1 MPDDVLIAGGGL
13 VGCLAALRLAEHGA
27 RCTVID
33 ARAPL
38 TGASLNNAGGLY
50 FQLQPQATTFDAVQ
64 TRKLS
69 RLAALIGAAHGAWE
83 RLGPALDE
91 TGLRYRGGGVILA
104 DDEAGEAALRQ
115 KHLQENAWGLRTEWL
130 DAAAVRA
137 LSPAY
142 APQVRCG
149 TFSADEGYC
158 DTRALSRSVLAA
170 LHSHDRIR
178 VRAGAAIVDAEHVG
192 AAQDGGRFRLALA
205 DGERLSAGRLLLCL
219 GAFGGEILRM
229 LGLDPAVMPLPL
241 QIHALQAPA
250 GTVPIFTRYASQRLS
265 LKQYR
270 SGEVIVGGGWPAD
283 PDPDDAMAVR
293 FSAQSEGRNLDL
305 AARLVPAL
313 RGLSCV
319 TRRGGWA
326 AWTPDGL
333 PNLGGYA
340 AMPGVYTAFG
350 GNGYTLAPLYAE
362 VLCALALGR
371 TPALPLDAFAPDRHA
386 GAGDGAQ
393 LPPDG

>member
-1 MPDDVLIAGGGL
+1 MADDVLIAGGGL
-13 VGCLAALRLAEHGA
+13 VGCLAALRLADHGV

-69 RLAALIGAAHGAWE
+69 RLASLIGAAHGAWE
-83 RLGPALDE
+83 RLGLSLDDAD
-91 TGLRYRGGGVILA
+91 LRYRGGGVILA

-149 TFSADEGYC
+149 TFAADEGYC
-158 DTRALSRSVLAA
+158 DTRTLSRSVLAA
-170 LHSHDRIR
+170 LRSHDRIR
-178 VRAGAAIVDAEHVG
+178 VRAGAAIVGAKHVS
-192 AAQDGGRFRLALA
+192 ATQDDGSFQLSLA
-205 DGERLSAGRLLLCL
+205 DGERLSGGRLLLCL
-219 GAFGGEILRM
+219 GAFGGDTLRM
-229 LGLDPAVMPLPL
+229 LGLDPSVTPLPL
-241 QIHALQAPA
+241 QIHTLQAPVD
-250 GTVPIFTRYASQRLS
+250 TVPIFTRYASQRLS

-293 FSAQSEGRNLDL
+293 FSAHSERSNLDL

-313 RGLSCV
+313 RGLPSV
-319 TRRGGWA
+319 ARRGGWA

-333 PNLGGYA
+333 PNIGGYA
-340 AMPGVYTAFG
+340 AMPGAYTAFG

-362 VLCALALGR
+362 LLYALALGR

-386 GAGDGAQ
+386 RADDSAQ